1 MIIVNNTYI
10 LLGIQFTALWTLLL
24 AQTLTLIL
32 KISLSIVDLGL
43 KNMREL
49 SLLFHSLTKTS
60 LVTTQTRVKQLGAAF
75 KKKTQMRPHIL
86 VGPINSKQWFRIYQ
100 TTDACGGN

>member
-1 MIIVNNTYI
+1 MIIVKNTYI
-10 LLGIQFTALWTLLL
+10 LLRILFTALWTLSL

-32 KISLSIVDLGL
+32 KISLSIVDPGL

-60 LVTTQTRVKQLGAAF
+60 LVTMQTRVKQLGVAF
-75 KKKTQMRPHIL
+75 KKTQMRPHIL

>member
-1 MIIVNNTYI
+1 
-10 LLGIQFTALWTLLL
+10 
-24 AQTLTLIL
+24 
-32 KISLSIVDLGL
+32 VDPGL

-60 LVTTQTRVKQLGAAF
+60 LVTTQTQVKQLGAAF
-75 KKKTQMRPHIL
+75 KETRMRPHIL

-100 TTDACGGN
+100 TTDTCGDN

>member
-1 MIIVNNTYI
+1 MIIVKNTYI
-10 LLGIQFTALWTLLL
+10 LLRILFTVLWTLSL

-32 KISLSIVDLGL
+32 KISLSIVDPGL

-75 KKKTQMRPHIL
+75 KKMQMRPHIL
-86 VGPINSKQWFRIYQ
+86 VGSINGKQWFCIYQ